1 MIKQSLIPKLYGFV
15 TLLRTD
21 VWVINMV
28 LNYLGICYEDHWWN
42 TRMLEKAGSQRGG
55 KWHRPRLVRKY

>member
-28 LNYLGICYEDHWWN
+28 LNNLGICYEDH
-42 TRMLEKAGSQRGG
+42 
-55 KWHRPRLVRKY
+55 